1 MIYAIMFRPFG
12 FLDPKDLIL
21 LGFLDPKDLL
31 SCLGPCDI
39 TWLSNLEQKHVVHT
53 KLDIYIFMVCV
64 IAWEVN
70 TKIFICWLFILSH
83 ILVIINSILGIKS
96 S

>member
-21 LGFLDPKDLL
+21 LGFP
-31 SCLGPCDI
+31 I
-39 TWLSNLEQKHVVHT
+39 FEQKHVVHT

-70 TKIFICWLFILSH
+70 TKIFICWLFIFSH
-83 ILVIINSILGIKS
+83 ILVIRNSIFGIKPS
-96 S
+96 